1 MKPWTKEMLDTLTEG
16 YPHRLN
22 ADLAR
27 ELGVSVNAVAKKAG
41 RLGLRKES
49 GFRDKNRKAI
59 YDRRVTLWN
68 KGWFRKGNTIGSE
81 HRFTG
86 EEETDQRKA
95 ERIEKVTAARR
106 RQTYDELIRIKYGLR
121 RRTRLRLPE
130 RVFYVDKKKYIDDG
144 DKD

>member
-1 MKPWTKEMLDTLTEG
+1 MKPWTKEMLETLKEG

-22 ADLAR
+22 ADLAK
-27 ELGVSVNAVAKKAG
+27 ELGVSTNAVAKKAAK
-41 RLGLRKES
+41 LGLRKEP
-49 GFRDKNRKAI
+49 GFHEKNRKAI
-59 YDRRVTLWN
+59 YGRRVTLWN
-68 KGWFRKGNTIGSE
+68 KGWFKKGNTIGAE

-86 EEETDQRKA
+86 KKEPEHRKA
-95 ERIEKVTAARR
+95 ERIEKDTAARR

-130 RVFYVDKKKYIDDG
+130 KVFYVDKKKYIDDG